1 MLVVHSEAHRRHAP
15 RQFLVRGALQPSAEQ
30 PERADR
36 LVAAA
41 RRGGHEVV
49 APGALPAGAIEAVHG
64 AAYLGFLRDGP
75 AAWAALPGAAPEIM
89 PNIHPNRHMA
99 GRPTGIVGLAGQH
112 QADTA
117 CPVGAGTYDAAC
129 AAAACAAHA
138 AAAVLEGSRSGG
150 ARVAYALCRPP
161 GHHAY
166 ADMAG
171 GFCYLNNVAIAAEL
185 ARKTHSRVAILDID
199 VHHGNGTQGIFYD
212 RPDVLFVSL
221 HADPSSYYPFFAGYA
236 DERGT
241 GGGIGANLNLPLPH
255 GTGDDVYL
263 DALGRGFAAI
273 RSFAPGLLLV
283 SLGFDASAHDP
294 LGVLKLTEPGF
305 AEIARRM
312 AALGLPTVL
321 IQEGGYLSDH
331 LGGLLATFL
340 GSFEAAQ
347 AK

>member
-1 MLVVHSEAHRRHAP
+1 MLIVHSEAHRQHAP
-15 RQFLVRGALQPSAEQ
+15 RHFLVRGTVQQNAEV
-30 PERADR
+30 PERVER
-36 LVAAA
+36 LLAAVRDA
-41 RRGGHEVV
+41 GHRIVGPDPIGDDV
-49 APGALPAGAIEAVHG
+49 LKAVHTDD
-64 AAYLGFLRDGP
+64 YLSFLRDGP
-75 AAWAALPGAAPEIM
+75 AAWAALAGAAAEIV
-89 PNIHPNRHMA
+89 PNIHPNRHMTA
-99 GRPTGIVGLAGQH
+99 RPRGIVARAGYH

-117 CPVGAGTYDAAC
+117 CPVAPGTDAAAR

-138 AAAVLEGSRSGG
+138 TRAVLDG

-185 ARKTHSRVAILDID
+185 ARRKHARVAILDVD

-241 GGGIGANLNLPLPH
+241 GAGIGANLNLPLPH
-255 GTGDDVYL
+255 GTGDAGYL
-263 DALGRGFAAI
+263 DALEQGLAVI
-273 RSFAPGLLLV
+273 RAFAPGLVLV
-283 SLGFDASAHDP
+283 SLGFDASEHDP
-294 LGVLKLTEPGF
+294 LGVLKLTERGF
-305 AEIARRM
+305 AEIARRI
-312 AALGLPTVL
+312 AALALPTVL
-321 IQEGGYLSDH
+321 IQEGGYLSDQ

-340 GSFEAAQ
+340 RSFEAA
-347 AK
+347 

>member
-1 MLVVHSEAHRRHAP
+1 MLVVHSEAHRGHAP
-15 RQFLVRGALQPSAEQ
+15 RHFLVRGTLQPSAEQ

-36 LVAAA
+36 LLAAA
-41 RRGGHEVV
+41 RRAGHDVV
-49 APGALPAGAIEAVHG
+49 APPPLPAGVIEAVHG

-75 AAWAALPGAAPEIM
+75 AAWAALPGASEEIV
-89 PNIHPNRHMA
+89 PNVHPNRHMA

-129 AAAACAAHA
+129 EAAACAAHA
-138 AAAVLEGSRSGG
+138 TGAVLGG

-185 ARKTHSRVAILDID
+185 ARKTQPRVAILDID

-212 RPDVLFVSL
+212 RSDILFVSL
-221 HADPSSYYPFFAGYA
+221 HADPSRYYPFFAGYA

-241 GGGIGANLNLPLPH
+241 GAGVGANLNLPLPH
-255 GTGDDVYL
+255 GTGDAAYL
-263 DALGRGFAAI
+263 DALAQGFTAI
-273 RSFAPGLLLV
+273 RAFAPGLLLI
-283 SLGFDASAHDP
+283 SLGFDASEHDP

-305 AEIARRM
+305 AEIARRI
-312 AALGLPTVL
+312 AAFKLPTVL

-340 GSFEAAQ
+340 GSFEAA
-347 AK
+347 

>member
-1 MLVVHSEAHRRHAP
+1 MLIVHSEAHRGHAP
-15 RQFLVRGALQPSAEQ
+15 RHFLVRGSLQPSAEQ

-36 LVAAA
+36 LLAAA
-41 RRGGHEVV
+41 RGAGHAIV
-49 APGALPAGAIEAVHG
+49 APASLPAGAVEAVHA
-64 AAYLGFLRDGP
+64 AAYLAFLRDGP
-75 AAWAALPGAAPEIM
+75 AAWAALPDAGPEIV

-117 CPVGAGTYDAAC
+117 CPVGAGTYAAAR

-138 AAAVLEGSRSGG
+138 TRAVLDG

-161 GHHAY
+161 GHHAF

-185 ARKTHSRVAILDID
+185 ARQAHPRVAILDID

-212 RPDVLFVSL
+212 RPEILFVSL
-221 HADPSSYYPFFAGYA
+221 HADPRNYYPFFAGYD

-241 GGGIGANLNLPLPH
+241 GEGIGANLNLPLPH
-255 GTGDDVYL
+255 GTGDDGYL
-263 DALGRGFAAI
+263 AALERGLAAI
-273 RSFAPGLLLV
+273 RAFAPGLLLV
-283 SLGFDASAHDP
+283 SLGFDASEHDP
-294 LGVLKLTEPGF
+294 LGVLKVSARGF
-305 AEIARRM
+305 AEIARRI
-312 AALGLPTVL
+312 AGLDLPTVL

-340 GSFEAAQ
+340 GSFEAV
-347 AK
+347 